1 MFRNPFRKKKNE
13 FSGGLKKGQLVTPT
27 GTFNLNSK
35 TYDRMRKINRLL
47 GRIELTHST
56 GLIQMK
62 QDYWF

>member
-1 MFRNPFRKKKNE
+1 MFRNLFRKKKNE

-27 GTFNLNSK
+27 GTFNLKLK

>member
-1 MFRNPFRKKKNE
+1 MFRNLFRKNKNE
-13 FSGGLKKGQLVTPT
+13 FSGGLRKGQLVRPSM
-27 GTFNLNSK
+27 NMKS
-35 TYDRMRKINRLL
+35 YDRMRKINRLL

>member
-1 MFRNPFRKKKNE
+1 MFRNPFRKKKTE
-13 FSGGLKKGQLVTPT
+13 FSGGLRKGQLVRPSM
-27 GTFNLNSK
+27 NLK

-47 GRIELTHST
+47 GRIELTNST

>member
-1 MFRNPFRKKKNE
+1 MFRNPFRKKKKICQMVDID
-13 FSGGLKKGQLVTPT
+13 LLIK
-27 GTFNLNSK
+27 SK
-35 TYDRMRKINRLL
+35 TYERMRKINRLL

>member
-1 MFRNPFRKKKNE
+1 MFKNPFRKKKSE
-13 FSGGLKKGQLVTPT
+13 FSGGLRKGQLVRPSM
-27 GTFNLNSK
+27 NLK

-47 GRIELTHST
+47 GRLELTHST

>member
-1 MFRNPFRKKKNE
+1 MFRNLFRKKKSE
-13 FSGGLKKGQLVTPT
+13 FSGGLRKGQLVRLSM
-27 GTFNLNSK
+27 NLK

-47 GRIELTHST
+47 GRLELTRST

>member
-1 MFRNPFRKKKNE
+1 MFRNPFRNTE
-13 FSGGLKKGQLVTPT
+13 FSGGLRKGQLVRASM
-27 GTFNLNSK
+27 NLK

-56 GLIQMK
+56 GLIKMK

>member
-1 MFRNPFRKKKNE
+1 MFRNPFRKKNE
-13 FSGGLKKGQLVTPT
+13 FSGGLRKGQLVRPSM
-27 GTFNLNSK
+27 NLK

-56 GLIQMK
+56 GLIKMK

>member
-1 MFRNPFRKKKNE
+1 MFRNPFRKKKKIIGWSE
-13 FSGGLKKGQLVTPT
+13 AFGKPSM
-27 GTFNLNSK
+27 NLK

-47 GRIELTHST
+47 GRIELTNST

>member
-1 MFRNPFRKKKNE
+1 MFRNPFRNTE
-13 FSGGLKKGQLVTPT
+13 FSGGLRKGKLVRPSM
-27 GTFNLNSK
+27 NLK

-56 GLIQMK
+56 GLIKMK

>member
-1 MFRNPFRKKKNE
+1 MFRNLFRKKKTE
-13 FSGGLKKGQLVTPT
+13 FSGGLKKGQLVRPSI
-27 GTFNLNSK
+27 NMKS
-35 TYDRMRKINRLL
+35 YDRMRKINRLL